1 MAEPLPELESIDPS
15 GVHPQLLQMLRL
27 ARASQAF
34 LATLPRPLELWE
46 ALLLTHTQRMFLR
59 CWLELRMRR
68 IEADAAGEAES
79 TVLGK
84 LDDLRRH
91 QGPWMAGLRAVLAGV
106 PEQKLD
112 RETTEVLLALLAVSP
127 GAREQ
132 ALAWIGDPVGSSDA
146 LEKELG
152 RLVPLAQAYLK
163 AIDTN
168 TARREKD
175 PAPAP
180 PPEASAAPP
189 PAPPPPPSE
198 SRSPITRIL
207 PRGVKME
214 TLEDVGRVDDCRRML
229 REFDPEV
236 QVWECFCLVMSD
248 EASRRT
254 IDDLV
259 RRRKAAPAQTFAQEA
274 QPLFGRLQEIRKEH
288 AEFVRALVGFL
299 AELPVGSYSTETREL
314 ALGFIVA
321 GPLGREHATLWLSD
335 PAHYRQEASTKFEGL
350 VGRAMNYQAAL
361 RAFAE

>member
-1 MAEPLPELESIDPS
+1 M
-15 GVHPQLLQMLRL
+15 LQMFRL

-46 ALLLTHTQRMFLR
+46 ALLLTQTQRMFLR

-68 IEADAAGEAES
+68 VEADAVREAES
-79 TVLGK
+79 TVLQK
-84 LDDLRRH
+84 LGDLRRET
-91 QGPWMAGLRAVLAGV
+91 GPWMTGLRAVLAGL
-106 PEQKLD
+106 PDLKAD
-112 RETTEVLLALLAVSP
+112 GETLEVALALLGVTP
-127 GAREQ
+127 GTRET
-132 ALAWIGDPVGSSDA
+132 ALSWIADPVGSEDA
-146 LEKELG
+146 VRMELD
-152 RLVPLAQAYLK
+152 RVLPLAQACLK
-163 AIDTN
+163 KIDAP
-168 TARREKD
+168 TARRERE

-180 PPEASAAPP
+180 AAESKAASPPPEP
-189 PAPPPPPSE
+189 PAE

-214 TLEDVGRVDDCRRML
+214 TLEDVGRVDDCRRL
-229 REFDPEV
+229 LKEFDPEV
-236 QVWECFCLVMSD
+236 QVWECFCLVMTD
-248 EASRRT
+248 DASRRT

-259 RRRKAAPAQTFAQEA
+259 KRRKAAPGPTFAHEA
-274 QPLFGRLQEIRKEH
+274 QPLFNRLQDIRKEH
-288 AEFVRALVGFL
+288 TEFVRALAAFL
-299 AELPVGSYSTETREL
+299 AELPVGRYSTETREL